1 VKPREVWHD
10 AQLFRMVQQVSAEVE
25 CEGGTVR
32 RVILDDE
39 LKRRAYRLLHEQ
51 RQQSES
57 RADAHTQVAA
67 VCGLAQDEGRFVFPD
82 VRLEIEEADG
92 RVRMMDL
99 ELVTE
104 HYHRGHLVGKS
115 GAGFRMFRGGGWS
128 GRGGTPQD
136 ERLMR
141 KVLR

>member
-1 VKPREVWHD
+1 
-10 AQLFRMVQQVSAEVE
+10 M
-25 CEGGTVR
+25 
-32 RVILDDE
+32 
-39 LKRRAYRLLHEQ
+39 
-51 RQQSES
+51 
-57 RADAHTQVAA
+57 AA

-92 RVRMMDL
+92 RVGTMDL

-104 HYHRGHLVGKS
+104 HYHRGHLGGKS
-115 GAGFRMFRGGGWS
+115 GAGLRMFRGGGPS